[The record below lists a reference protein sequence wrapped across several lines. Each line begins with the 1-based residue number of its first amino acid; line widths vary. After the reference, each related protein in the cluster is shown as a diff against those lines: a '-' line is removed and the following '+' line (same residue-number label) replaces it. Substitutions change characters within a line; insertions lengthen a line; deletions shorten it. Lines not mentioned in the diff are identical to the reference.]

1 MASNSGERERG
12 DGAQMLMLPTS
23 DERERAWRIWVRAP
37 PAPCLHAAGPPELP
51 SCRALQDVDG
61 DGQLS
66 FDEICRAV
74 QLSFPHLSEPVIL
87 ARAFKAADNGD
98 GAVSRREFRLLLEYI
113 AYFFS
118 LREKFDELDSD
129 SDGELSLV
137 EFVKGSEMLGMRTR
151 GGQLFS
157 SEKAAQMFKAMD
169 TDGSGTISF
178 DEFCVWAAHNAI
190 GAPLCSSR
198 SLSCSLCG

>member
-1 MASNSGERERG
+1 M
-12 DGAQMLMLPTS
+12 P
-23 DERERAWRIWVRAP
+23 VR
-37 PAPCLHAAGPPELP
+37 PELP

-198 SLSCSLCG
+198 SASAALALRCP